1 MGGSRL
7 VRARTAVD
15 LPVPL
20 CPQMRTPPIDGLM
33 ALRMR
38 ASRIF
43 CCPTIALNGNVAMF
57 LLSLLVPPYA
67 FKLGNAA
74 CYHKDVLNVKTRFL
88 SKMSLT
94 RQIASIDRQDATCKM
109 TCFVRCQ
116 PDHACPDRVSCYEVA
131 IREYIK
137 MIHQLQ
143 HLLV

>member
-20 CPQMRTPPIDGLM
+20 RPQMRTPPIDGLM

-57 LLSLLVPPYA
+57 LLSLLVPPCAGSGTRRYISLPLSETWTFVDKPHWYRFGCSFTQGSFTFCFQKA
-67 FKLGNAA
+67 RAALSRAVKSRVTRGTHQFKVG
-74 CYHKDVLNVKTRFL
+74 
-88 SKMSLT
+88 
-94 RQIASIDRQDATCKM
+94 
-109 TCFVRCQ
+109 
-116 PDHACPDRVSCYEVA
+116 
-131 IREYIK
+131 
-137 MIHQLQ
+137 
-143 HLLV
+143 